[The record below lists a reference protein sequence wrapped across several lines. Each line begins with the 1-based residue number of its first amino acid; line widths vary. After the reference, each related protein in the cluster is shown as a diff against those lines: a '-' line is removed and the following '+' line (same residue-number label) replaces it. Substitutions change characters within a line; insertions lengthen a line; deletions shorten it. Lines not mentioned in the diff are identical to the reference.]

1 MPVTLDQLLV
11 LSKIAE
17 TGSFRAAAGALHRAQ
32 SAISYAIKNLE
43 EELGVE
49 LLCRDQ
55 YRPTLTAAGEAV
67 LLRAQRVLA
76 GTDEIL
82 ELARQ
87 LKLGDEPFVNL
98 AISAIVPM
106 GPVIPALKEVGLR
119 KPHLILNLRVEVL
132 AAQVKVQD
140 DQADMAISE
149 LVHNKPGTEGLEKF
163 PLGHVRLL
171 PVCAPG
177 HPLAADNRLLKET
190 DLRTHTQVILPSTD
204 IATKDIRAGIMEGAG
219 TWSVSD
225 FASKRHLLLGGLGW
239 GLMPLSLVDEDLQ
252 TGRLTALNV
261 EPYTDFSIPI
271 YLMRKRKKFQGP
283 CSELMWSILSAVDLN
298 SSSWI
303 GDREEG

>member
-1 MPVTLDQLLV
+1 MTLDQLLV

-17 TGSFRAAAGALHRAQ
+17 TGSFRAAAGVLHRAQ
-32 SAISYAIKNLE
+32 SAVSYAIKNLE
-43 EELGVE
+43 DELGVE

-76 GTDEIL
+76 GSDEIT

-87 LKLGDEPFVNL
+87 LKQGDEPFVNL

-119 KPHLILNLRVEVL
+119 KPLLILNLRVEVL

-140 DQADMAISE
+140 DQADLAISK
-149 LVHNKPGTEGLEKF
+149 LLNNKPGTENLEKF
-163 PLGHVRLL
+163 PLGNVRLI

-177 HPLAADNRLLKET
+177 HPLAAEKTQVKET

-204 IATKDIRAGIMEGAG
+204 VTTKDVRAGVMGGAG

-225 FASKRHLLLGGLGW
+225 FASKRPLLLGGLGW
-239 GLMPLSLVDEDLQ
+239 GLMPLNLVDEDLQ
-252 TGRLTALNV
+252 TGRLNALNV

-283 CSELMWSILSAVDLN
+283 CSEMMWNILAAIDL
-298 SSSWI
+298 SSNTWI
-303 GDREEG
+303 GDHEEGY

>member
-1 MPVTLDQLLV
+1 VTLDQLLV

-32 SAISYAIKNLE
+32 SAVSYAIKNLE
-43 EELGVE
+43 DELGVE

-55 YRPTLTAAGEAV
+55 YRPTLTPAGEAV

-76 GTDEIL
+76 GADEIL

-87 LKLGDEPFVNL
+87 LKQGDEPFVNL

-106 GPVIPALKEVGLR
+106 GPVIPALKDVGLQ

-132 AAQVKVQD
+132 AAQVKVQE
-140 DQADMAISE
+140 DQADLAISE
-149 LVHNKPGTEGLEKF
+149 LLQNKPGTEGLEKAL
-163 PLGHVRLL
+163 LGNVRLL

-177 HPLAADNRLLKET
+177 HPLAALKILLKET
-190 DLRTHTQVILPSTD
+190 DLRSHTQIILPSSD
-204 IATKDIRAGIMEGAG
+204 AATKDVRAGVMEGAG

-252 TGRLTALNV
+252 TGRLTALHV

-298 SSSWI
+298 SRSWI
-303 GDREEG
+303 GDREAPH

>member
-17 TGSFRAAAGALHRAQ
+17 TGSFRAAAGVLHRAQ
-32 SAISYAIKNLE
+32 SAVSYAIKNLE
-43 EELGVE
+43 DELGVE

-55 YRPTLTAAGEAV
+55 YRPSLTPAGEAV
-67 LLRAQRVLA
+67 LLRAQRVLS

-106 GPVIPALKEVGLR
+106 GPVIPALKEVGLK

-132 AAQVKVQD
+132 AAQVKVQE
-140 DQADMAISE
+140 DQADLAISE
-149 LVHNKPGTEGLEKF
+149 LLKKF
-163 PLGHVRLL
+163 ALGHVRLL
-171 PVCAPG
+171 PVCAPS
-177 HPLAADNRLLKET
+177 HPLAAERKLLRESE
-190 DLRTHTQVILPSTD
+190 LRTHTQVILPSTD
-204 IATKDIRAGIMEGAG
+204 VSTRNLRAGVMEGAG

-252 TGRLTALNV
+252 TGRLSALNV
-261 EPYTDFSIPI
+261 EPFTDFSVPI
-271 YLMRKRKKFQGP
+271 YLMRKRNKFQGP
-283 CSELMWSILSAVDLN
+283 CSELMWSILSAINLQ

-303 GDREEG
+303 GDREDA